1 MQIGS
6 PTWRL
11 RKMCPVCEQ
20 GQSLAFRS
28 CPGCAEVVVVCEEAG
43 RVIVNPRTL
52 ELSAP
57 EIGERSPCPNCG
69 QGRMDEF
76 PPAKD
81 WQIQALG
88 LGPEDYEERL
98 ALRPMI
104 HYK

>member
-1 MQIGS
+1 
-6 PTWRL
+6 
-11 RKMCPVCEQ
+11 
-20 GQSLAFRS
+20 
-28 CPGCAEVVVVCEEAG
+28 
-43 RVIVNPRTL
+43 VIVNPRTL

-88 LGPEDYEERL
+88 LGPEDYE
-98 ALRPMI
+98 
-104 HYK
+104 